1 MMNKNEFINYE
12 KAKIEEMIAEI
23 FNGEIKVTPVS
34 IVKMNDQKM
43 NGLSVSLDGSNVCPT
58 IYLDDAYAAYNEG
71 EDPNLIAE
79 RVTAQVAKAAVQA
92 PKVVPNEKVPDL
104 SDKPISL
111 RLLETSRNKEF
122 LKDIPYMEVGNGLV
136 LVCDIRVQQGDDG
149 LYTTI
154 INNDLLGVLGRDKQD
169 IFRQAISQAW
179 ETDKPVLCSMESR
192 LFGGFDTNLLDN
204 PEPVDSGMYILS
216 NTSSIHGA
224 AALFYPDVQQKIS
237 EVLGENYYALPSS
250 TEEFIIVPES
260 NGIGPKDLTGMVR
273 NANRTVV
280 EPGQVLSD
288 SVLKYDRETGML
300 HDVTVSR
307 DLGDRV
313 SEGRC

>member
-12 KAKIEEMIAEI
+12 KAKIEELIAES
-23 FNGEIKVTPVS
+23 FNGGIKVTPVS

-79 RVTAQVAKAAVQA
+79 KVTAQVAKAAVQA
-92 PKVVPNEKVPDL
+92 PKVAPNEKAPDL

-136 LVCDIRVQQGDDG
+136 LICDIRVQHGDDG

-154 INNDLLGVLGRDKQD
+154 INNDLLGMLGRDKQD

-179 ETDKPVLCSMESR
+179 ETDKPVLCSMESK

-260 NGIGPKDLTGMVR
+260 NGIGPNELTGMVR

-288 SVLKYDRETGML
+288 SVLKYDREKGHL
-300 HDVTVSR
+300 QDVTCGR
-307 DLGDRV
+307 DLSDRV
-313 SEGRC
+313 SEARC

>member
-12 KAKIEEMIAEI
+12 KAKIEEMLAE
-23 FNGEIKVTPVS
+23 NYDGEIKVTPVTV
-34 IVKMNDQKM
+34 VKMNDQKV

-58 IYLDDAYAAYNEG
+58 IYLDAAYVAYNDG

-79 RVTAQVAKAAVQA
+79 RVATKVTKAAVQA
-92 PKVVPNEKVPDL
+92 PKVAPDEKVPDF

-136 LVCDIRVQQGDDG
+136 LICDIRVQQGDDG
-149 LYTTI
+149 FYTTI
-154 INNDLLGVLGRDKQD
+154 VNNNLLNALGKNKQD

-192 LFGGFDTNLLDN
+192 LFGDIDTNLLDN

-260 NGIGPKDLTGMVR
+260 NGIGPNELTGMVR

-288 SVLKYDRETGML
+288 SVLKYDKEKGYL
-300 HDVTVSR
+300 QDVTCGR
-307 DLGDRV
+307 DLSDRV
-313 SEGRC
+313 SEARC